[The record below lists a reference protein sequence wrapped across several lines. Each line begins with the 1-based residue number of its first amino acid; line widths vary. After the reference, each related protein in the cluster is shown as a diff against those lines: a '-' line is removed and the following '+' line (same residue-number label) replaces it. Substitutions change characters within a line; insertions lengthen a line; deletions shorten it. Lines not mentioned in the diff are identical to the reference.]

1 MCFAA
6 VSLAWPYLMPIYN
19 QIVVGPARV
28 VFSIVEQPNVTQIEA
43 RGAEIL
49 VYRRDSTRDEPKLF
63 QGFTPYVYVAFVP
76 LVALLLAT
84 PNLGWL
90 KRGKL
95 TVLGLIVLASF
106 HVAYVVAAVR
116 FGYAAY
122 GLTEVTGAKWYL
134 YDWAQI
140 VFRIMWDIIAIFIW
154 TVLTFN
160 SWRGLLKSLA
170 PSAT

>member
-1 MCFAA
+1 
-6 VSLAWPYLMPIYN
+6 MPTYN
-19 QIVVGPARV
+19 RLVVGPARV
-28 VFSIVEQPNVTQIEA
+28 VFSIVERPNVTRIEA

-49 VYRRDSTRDEPKLF
+49 VYRSDAPQEKPRLF

-90 KRGKL
+90 KRCKL
-95 TVLGLIVLASF
+95 TVLGLIILASF

-160 SWRGLLKSLA
+160 SRRKLPRSFA